1 MVQISH
7 PYMTTGKIIALTVQT
22 FVRKVVSLLLS
33 TLSRFVIAFLPRSKR
48 LLISWLQSPST
59 VIYFELV
66 LQTWSLSR
74 ISLFTRNM
82 VGCCANSDIRDTF
95 LRSLEKLV
103 SSLIC
108 DLVPASSWP
117 HFLFV
122 SVASFSI
129 LIRLTLPTP
138 ILLSFLQLVWL
149 CLGKQEHLPCWILP
163 GAPAPTHCNQAP
175 FYLIQ
180 CYKSGKGNH
189 HHFTYT
195 SF

>member
-1 MVQISH
+1 
-7 PYMTTGKIIALTVQT
+7 MTTGKTIALIIWT
-22 FVRKVVSLLLS
+22 FVGKAMSLHFN
-33 TLSRFVIAFLPRSKR
+33 TLSRLVIVFLPRSKR